1 MKYDVIIDCYTDEPS
16 GLGVPP
22 YLSVH
27 SRYIA
32 GALSSENIRYFY
44 LTIDDLR
51 WANGERNYVE
61 SYNKRILNKTKN
73 ADKTI
78 EILKQANNIYVVM
91 GCFVKYEY
99 VSAEPPTFLEVEN
112 Y

>member
-16 GLGVPP
+16 GLGAPP

-27 SRYIA
+27 FRYIA
-32 GALSSENIRYFY
+32 GVLKNKNTKYYY

-51 WANGERNYVE
+51 FANGEKHFKN
-61 SYNKRILNKTKN
+61 SYNKRIINKTKN
-73 ADKTI
+73 ANDVL
-78 EILKQANNIYVVM
+78 EILTNAINIYVVM

-99 VSAEPPTFLEVEN
+99 VSADLLLF
-112 Y
+112 

>member
-61 SYNKRILNKTKN
+61 SYNKRIL
-73 ADKTI
+73 
-78 EILKQANNIYVVM
+78 IYTPRLLLLI
-91 GCFVKYEY
+91 F
-99 VSAEPPTFLEVEN
+99 SPSPN
-112 Y
+112 R